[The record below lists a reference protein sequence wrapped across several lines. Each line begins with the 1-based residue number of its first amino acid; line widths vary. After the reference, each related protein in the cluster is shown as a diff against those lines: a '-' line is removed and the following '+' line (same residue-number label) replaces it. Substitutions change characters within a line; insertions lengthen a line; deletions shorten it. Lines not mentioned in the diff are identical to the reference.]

1 MEDTKQRNTE
11 ELDLH
16 FTKIVVWRW
25 IEMDKSGD
33 RKTKKEMPEACC
45 KAVTQ
50 AREGGRVCWGS
61 NFGTGRFHDAN
72 QNRSCV

>member
-16 FTKIVVWRW
+16 FTKIVMWRW

-50 AREGGRVCWGS
+50 AREGEEDVADS
-61 NFGTGRFHDAN
+61 
-72 QNRSCV
+72 